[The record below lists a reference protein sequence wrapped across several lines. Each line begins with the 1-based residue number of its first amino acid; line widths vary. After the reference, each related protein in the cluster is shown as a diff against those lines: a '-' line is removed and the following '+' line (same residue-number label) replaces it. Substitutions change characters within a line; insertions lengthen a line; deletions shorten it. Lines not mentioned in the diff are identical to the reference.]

1 MRFLQIILVLSTLV
15 LGGCA
20 SIGERLALPG
30 LVQGHPEA
38 VLPPNPGYQV
48 VSLHTSDGTPIVA
61 EFGKALDS
69 RGQPISAAEHAPT
82 IVFFYGRLMCLAH
95 SVTKD
100 LFDKFRR
107 TGANVIIPEFPG
119 YGMSGGRATE
129 REFYST
135 ADAVYAYLLSREDI
149 DRERIIAAGWS
160 MGSGT
165 AVDLAS
171 RKKVAGLIVV
181 GAFTNLED
189 VGRPNLPWY
198 VRWLTPA
205 LGARCKFDNLAKIH
219 AVRCPIVLVYGSKDN
234 LVPPEMADR
243 LATASTSKVTRLEVE
258 GAQHEDIWAVGGPV
272 VWHAI
277 ENWMMSLNRIRTE
290 SSKAANERM
299 PNQAP
304 EPTPTTVTP
313 PAGQEA
319 RQP

>member
-1 MRFLQIILVLSTLV
+1 MRFLPIILVLLALV

-38 VLPPNPGYQV
+38 VLPPNPAYEL
-48 VSLHTSDGTPIVA
+48 VSLHTSDGTPLVA

-69 RGQPISAAEHAPT
+69 RGQPISATEHAPT

-129 REFYST
+129 RGFYAT
-135 ADAVYAYLLSREDI
+135 ADAVYAYLLSRKDI
-149 DRERIIAAGWS
+149 DKERIIAAGWS

-171 RKKVAGLIVV
+171 RKKVAGLIAV
-181 GAFTNLED
+181 GAFTNLQD

-198 VRWLTPA
+198 ARWLVHSLA
-205 LGARCKFDNLAKIH
+205 ARCQFDNLSKIN
-219 AVRCPIVLVYGSKDN
+219 VVSCPIILVYGSQDK
-234 LVPPEMADR
+234 LVPPMMADR
-243 LATASTSKVTRLEVE
+243 LVAASASEVTRCEVD
-258 GAQHEDIWAVGGPV
+258 GAQHEDIWTVGGPA
-272 VWHAI
+272 VWRTI
-277 ENWMMSLNRIRTE
+277 ERWLRPLHRIQDASER
-290 SSKAANERM
+290 AAETKR
-299 PNQAP
+299 PRR
-304 EPTPTTVTP
+304 
-313 PAGQEA
+313 QETNYS
-319 RQP
+319 P